1 MKKIVSLL
9 LALMMVISA
18 VSALTEALPIETAA
32 GLPRVGDVVWGFEA
46 REIREFPLIG
56 GQLVL
61 FEHEKTGAR
70 LLYAANADTNRA
82 FQLTFLTRPVD
93 DTGLPHVFEH
103 ATLSGSDKY
112 PSAALFMNMISQTYN
127 TYMNAYTTDAM
138 TSFPVGSL
146 SEEQLLALADVY
158 TDFCFHPM
166 IMTDESIY
174 RTEAWRY
181 EMADEEAELTYNGT
195 VYSEMTGALDLD
207 GMALLNANR
216 RTFPGAALSYEYGGE
231 PDSIPEMTWD
241 SLKEY
246 HGKFYHPSNCLA
258 LLYGSFED
266 YGAFLELLD
275 GVFSAYEKSD
285 FHYEDTNYQRI
296 TEPVIA
302 RVGYPMAAGT
312 DPANKTAIYY
322 YILCPGMKEDA
333 AAEETMDHLCQLLN
347 EKSSPLRQKLQNAFP
362 SAAFSVGREVA
373 GPDDAVLILGESMN
387 DADAEKFLQI
397 VQDSLKEIAEGGFS
411 PELVDSFMASI
422 NLSTKMSLENSNP
435 IESVLYSLAYQYAVT
450 GNPFC
455 YQEYVEG
462 LGKIREESEQGVL
475 QNTIAKWL
483 LDPALYT
490 LVSTYPLPGGKEAHD
505 QEIKDKL
512 AAIKESM
519 TEEEKQAIIA
529 ATNAAPAKADAAE
542 LLRQIKKVDA
552 ATLPEE
558 VKTYPV
564 TDVTGIDGVRRL
576 DVEAAVDGVCFPS
589 LYFDAATLPQEDIHW
604 MRLYTRLL
612 GQMDTDAHT
621 KEELD
626 ALISRYL
633 YGSTFGV
640 AVSGFGGAYHPY
652 MVAEWYAMEE
662 DLQTG
667 YDLVEEVL
675 FRTQFTDL
683 EKLADRIGA
692 QKTSVRNQ
700 INQAPYNALLA
711 REEAVTDEMERYYSY
726 LNFVEYYAFLEE
738 AEAQLQQAP
747 EQVVESLQRVQ
758 SFFHNR
764 AGAVAAFAGNAQG
777 IEANKPLADAF
788 FAKMDNEKR
797 DAAVYDLPIPAA
809 REALVA
815 DANIQFNHVYA
826 PFSAVG
832 TDQEGEMAVVCQVV
846 SDQLLIPVLRDQ
858 LGVYTPWCGTRSGR
872 GMYLIT
878 YRDPNVQKTFDVY
891 ATLGDEI
898 EKMELD
904 QGAVDG
910 FIMSVYSGLAQQP
923 GELTGAVNEISRIL
937 SGEPAGRKL
946 EIMRQVKGMT
956 PEKVKAG
963 AEAFRKMWEN
973 GVRGTA
979 GGIGAIT
986 ENAALYDAVL
996 NPFHVED
1003 LSNVDLEDVPEDHA
1017 AYEAVHFVMENSL
1030 MAAESSDRFGVDA
1043 PATVGEVAAALY
1055 VLVGGGPNAAE
1066 EAIAFLGEYGI
1077 VPGDAAADTALT
1089 HGLNDQIMGTFA
1101 QVAMGAELPAVATD
1115 ENRDAAMTRGE
1126 LAQYLMDVF
1135 EEE

>member
-1 MKKIVSLL
+1 MKKLVALL
-9 LALMMVISA
+9 LALMMGL
-18 VSALTEALPIETAA
+18 SALSALAEALPAETA
-32 GLPRVGDVVWGFEA
+32 GLPRAGDVVYGFEA

-112 PSAALFMNMISQTYN
+112 PSAALFMNMITQTYN

-181 EMADEEAELTYNGT
+181 EMADADAELTYNGT

-216 RTFPGAALSYEYGGE
+216 RTFPGAALSYEYGGV

-241 SLKEY
+241 ALKEY
-246 HGKFYHPSNCLA
+246 HNKFYHPSNCLA

-266 YGAFLELLD
+266 YAAFLQLLD

-285 FHYEDTNYQRI
+285 FHYEDAEYQRI
-296 TEPVIA
+296 TEPVVA
-302 RVGYPMAAGT
+302 RVSYPMAAGT

-333 AAEETMDHLCQLLN
+333 AKEEIMDHLCQLLN
-347 EKSSPLRQKLQNAFP
+347 ENSSPLKQNLQNAFP
-362 SAAFSVGREVA
+362 YAGFSVGRELA
-373 GPDDAVLILGESMN
+373 GPDDAVLFLAESMN
-387 DADAEKFLQI
+387 DGDAEKFQQI
-397 VQDSLKEIAEGGFS
+397 VADSLKQIAETGFA

-422 NLSTKMSLENSNP
+422 NLSTKMSLENGNP

-455 YQEYVEG
+455 YPEYVES
-462 LGKIREESEQGVL
+462 LSRIREESEQGVL
-475 QNTIAKWL
+475 QGAITDWL
-483 LDPALYT
+483 LEPALYT

-505 QEIKDKL
+505 QELKDKL

-519 TEEEKQAIIA
+519 TDEEKQAVIA
-529 ATNAAPAKADAAE
+529 ATNAAPAKADAAD
-542 LLRQIKKVDA
+542 LLRQIKRVDA

-589 LYFDAATLPQEDIHW
+589 LYFDAAALPQEDIHW

-612 GQMDTDAHT
+612 GQLDTDTHT

-626 ALISRYL
+626 ALIPRYL
-633 YGSTFGV
+633 YDHTFGV
-640 AVSGFGGAYHPY
+640 SVSGFAGAYHPY

-662 DLQTG
+662 DLKAG
-667 YDLVEEVL
+667 YGLVEEVL

-700 INQAPYNALLA
+700 INQSPYNPLLA
-711 REEAVTDEMERYYSY
+711 REEAISDEQERYYSY

-738 AEAQLQQAP
+738 AEAQMQEAP
-747 EQVVESLQRVQ
+747 EKVVESLQRVQ
-758 SFFHNR
+758 AFFRNR
-764 AGAVAAFAGNAQG
+764 NGAIAAFAGNAQG

-788 FAKMDNEKR
+788 FAGLDNETR
-797 DAAVYDLPIPAA
+797 EAVAYDLPIPAA
-809 REALVA
+809 KEALVA
-815 DANIQFNHVYA
+815 DTNIQFNHVYA

-832 TDQEGEMAVVCQVV
+832 SDQEGELAVVCQVV
-846 SDQLLIPVLRDQ
+846 TDQVLIPILRDQ
-858 LGVYTPWCGTRSGR
+858 LGVYTPWCGTRAGR
-872 GMYLIT
+872 GLYLIS

-891 ATLGDEI
+891 ATLAEEI
-898 EKMELD
+898 EKMDLN
-904 QGAVDG
+904 QGDVDG

-923 GELTGAVNEISRIL
+923 GELTGAVNEINRII
-937 SGEPAGRKL
+937 SGEPAERAL
-946 EIMRQVKGMT
+946 DLMRQVKGMT

-963 AEAFRKMWEN
+963 AEVFRKMWEN
-973 GVRGTA
+973 GVMGTA
-979 GGIGAIT
+979 GGIGAIA
-986 ENAALYDAVL
+986 ENAALYEAVL

-1003 LSNVDLEDVPEDHA
+1003 LSNAELEDVPEEHP
-1017 AYEAVHFVMENSL
+1017 AYAAVHFALENGL
-1030 MAAESSDRFGVDA
+1030 LAPQSSSSFGVDA
-1043 PATVGEVAAALY
+1043 PATVGELAAALY
-1055 VLVGGGPNAAE
+1055 VLVGGAPNAAE
-1066 EAIAFLGEYGI
+1066 EAVAFLGQYGI
-1077 VPGDAAADTALT
+1077 VPADAAVDTALT
-1089 HGLNDQIMGTFA
+1089 NGLNDQIMGVFA
-1101 QVAMGAELPAVATD
+1101 QVAMGAELPAAATD
-1115 ENRDAAMTRGE
+1115 ENRDTVMTRGE
-1126 LAQYLMDVF
+1126 LAQYMMAVF
-1135 EEE
+1135 EE